1 MRSCRQPFLVE
12 MTRALLL
19 VLSAA
24 LFLCPAAADKP
35 ANFEKVDPANNDYAQ
50 GAAKREEEEA
60 EVFKLRSIEE
70 ATAVMAVVWEEL
82 DKPAAAARIRA
93 IAEAGNH
100 PAELTPALVG
110 FLGRVLVQLRLTG
123 KEEFPGANLSALFAE
138 LDEWKEKEDAETA
151 AVGGGG
157 GGALRAGVQRL
168 EDMFEGKPRK
178 EGVGE
183 AAGGGGGGRGQ
194 KDEL

>member
-1 MRSCRQPFLVE
+1 MSRI
-12 MTRALLL
+12 LLL

-50 GAAKREEEEA
+50 GAAKREKEEEA
-60 EVFKLRSIEE
+60 EVFKLRSLEE
-70 ATAVMAVVWEEL
+70 ATDVMAVVWEEL

-100 PAELTPALVG
+100 PAELTPALAG
-110 FLGRVLVQLRLTG
+110 FLKRVLVQLRLTA

-138 LDEWKEKEDAETA
+138 LDEWKEKEAED
-151 AVGGGG
+151 GG

-178 EGVGE
+178 KEVGE
-183 AAGGGGGGRGQ
+183 AAGGSGGGRGQ